1 MARRLD
7 PQALAGHLDRIYRAA
22 LALCNSREDAE
33 DLVQETYAKVLAK
46 PRRLKSGDELG
57 YLLVTLRNTYF
68 TSRRTASRRPRA
80 DVELDA
86 VAAADPRPDAQP
98 AAAAELDEV
107 FGAIAALPDD
117 FRDALVAVDVAG
129 LSYGEAAKLLGTK
142 EATITS
148 RLHRARARVAAGMEQ
163 ASGGVIQGEVGRAI

>member
-68 TSRRTASRRPRA
+68 TSRRTAARRPRA
-80 DVELDA
+80 DVDLDT
-86 VAAADPRPDAQP
+86 VAAADPRPGAQP

-117 FRDALVAVDVAG
+117 FRLALIAVDIVG
-129 LSYGEAAKLLGTK
+129 LSYAEAAEVLGVPQGTI
-142 EATITS
+142 AT
-148 RLHRARARVAAGMEQ
+148 RVFCARGQVARELR
-163 ASGGVIQGEVGRAI
+163 EVPAPQRSPR

>member
-46 PRRLKSGDELG
+46 PRRLKDGDELG
-57 YLLVTLRNTYF
+57 YLLVALRNTYF

-80 DVELDA
+80 DVDLDT
-86 VAAADPRPDAQP
+86 VAAADPRSATQP
-98 AAAAELDEV
+98 AAAAEVDEV
-107 FGAIAALPDD
+107 FAAIASLPED
-117 FRDALVAVDVAG
+117 FRLALIAIDIVG
-129 LSYGEAAKLLGTK
+129 LSYAEAGKALGVPHGTV
-142 EATITS
+142 AT
-148 RLHRARARVAAGMEQ
+148 RVFRARGQVARLLREEPAPER
-163 ASGGVIQGEVGRAI
+163 SPR

>member
-7 PQALAGHLDRIYRAA
+7 PQVLAGHLDRIYRAA

-46 PRRLKSGDELG
+46 PRRLKGGDELG

-80 DVELDA
+80 DVELESI
-86 VAAADPRPDAQP
+86 AAADPRPSAQP

-107 FGAIAALPDD
+107 FGLIAALPED
-117 FRDALVAVDVAG
+117 FRLALIAVDVVG
-129 LSYGEAAKLLGTK
+129 LSYAEAAGVLGVPQGTV
-142 EATITS
+142 AT
-148 RLHRARARVAAGMEQ
+148 RVFRARGQIARELREDPAPQ
-163 ASGGVIQGEVGRAI
+163 RSPR